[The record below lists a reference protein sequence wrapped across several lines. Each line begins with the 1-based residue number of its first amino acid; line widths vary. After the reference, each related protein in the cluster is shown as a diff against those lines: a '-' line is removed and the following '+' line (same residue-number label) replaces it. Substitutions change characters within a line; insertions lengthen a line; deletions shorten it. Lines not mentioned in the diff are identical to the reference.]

1 MRTMCT
7 FFLRT
12 LVYPNMRL
20 RSKVNCFPYCFP
32 FADSCLTSTIEH
44 NLSGE
49 VLCMIGPEDLK
60 EIGIATVGQRLAI
73 LKAIYLIKLAH
84 EIPFEPDHYIPPC

>member
-1 MRTMCT
+1 MCKI
-7 FFLRT
+7 FFQT
-12 LVYPNMRL
+12 LVYPNTRL
-20 RSKVNCFPYCFP
+20 RSKVKGLHYCSP
-32 FADSCLTSTIEH
+32 FADFRLTSIIEH
-44 NLSGE
+44 NLSGD

-84 EIPFEPDHYIPPC
+84 EIPFEPDNYIPPC